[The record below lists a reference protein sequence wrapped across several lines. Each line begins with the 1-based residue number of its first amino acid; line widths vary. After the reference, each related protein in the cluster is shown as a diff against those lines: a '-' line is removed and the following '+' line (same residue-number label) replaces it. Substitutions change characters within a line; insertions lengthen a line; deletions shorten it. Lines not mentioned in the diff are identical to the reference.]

1 MSILNVRVAPPVRK
15 TEIYNHH
22 AAKAAMQKEWDRLL
36 AKYVWDEEHPREWH
50 EVCDA
55 ARRGGV
61 GGGGGVGIL
70 FTWDTFDCACR
81 ICSTLD
87 IDCIDVCIR
96 Q

>member
-15 TEIYNHH
+15 TEIYNNH

-36 AKYVWDEEHPREWH
+36 SKYVWDEEHPREWH

-61 GGGGGVGIL
+61 GGGRVY
-70 FTWDTFDCACR
+70 
-81 ICSTLD
+81 CSHGTPL
-87 IDCIDVCIR
+87 IVFVEFA
-96 Q
+96 